1 MTSREKVFE
10 MQLQQVISLNE
21 LNIGPSGVD
30 DKNPSET
37 FSFLINCNA
46 FYRTNVHSTNIHQTN
61 QIFSIFCPLNK
72 VPKALL
78 ESYIGSKGVSE

>member
-1 MTSREKVFE
+1 MTFREKVLVDAAAFDF
-10 MQLQQVISLNE
+10 
-21 LNIGPSGVD
+21 NIGPSGVD

-37 FSFLINCNA
+37 FSFLINYNA
-46 FYRTNVHSTNIHQTN
+46 FYSTNVHSTNIHQTI
-61 QIFSIFCPLNK
+61 QIFNIFCCPLNK